1 MGTGRWKKRAQK
13 VKRCWGFGAD
23 TQTCSP
29 GPFRYEITTLPLLQ
43 GKVFLEAFTLCAGSE
58 AIVGQKPKLLVGF
71 PRRRTHPKTRESLCV
86 QMLSCG
92 KWDQTAPKG
101 VTKYPKSWC
110 LVGKG
115 LVCATQQ
122 GTMSW
127 EERRRLGADVAG
139 GLIKTSATSGGAMSR
154 HCQHVPSSAKGPW
167 VCHIRLR
174 KQNRCASF
182 PGLCVLP
189 EGCFCCVVPAVS
201 CIKVCHGQ
209 PAQQAEHLLH
219 EDSGDSC
226 IPKCPTAPCD
236 KFEAVLCGFGD
247 VPVQYPYFWPDVP
260 GRSLL

>member
-1 MGTGRWKKRAQK
+1 M
-13 VKRCWGFGAD
+13 
-23 TQTCSP
+23 
-29 GPFRYEITTLPLLQ
+29 E
-43 GKVFLEAFTLCAGSE
+43 
-58 AIVGQKPKLLVGF
+58 QKPKVLVGF

-86 QMLSCG
+86 QMISCG
-92 KWDQTAPKG
+92 RWDQTAHKG
-101 VTKYPKSWC
+101 VAKYPKSWC

-115 LVCATQQ
+115 LVCAPPTR
-122 GTMSW
+122 GPCPG
-127 EERRRLGADVAG
+127 ERGEGWVLSEGADVAG
-139 GLIKTSATSGGAMSR
+139 DLIKTSATSGGDVSR
-154 HCQHVPSSAKGPW
+154 HCQRVPSSAKGPW

-209 PAQQAEHLLH
+209 PAQRAEHLLH
-219 EDSGDSC
+219 EDLGDSC

-260 GRSLL
+260 GKSLL